1 VGRRFST
8 YRSLFSVRLIGLFLL
23 LIFLSAGCNPKCY
36 DCIVTEEGTQ
46 EKDTVNVICTD
57 DAQYS
62 GSYFQSWKVACE
74 IAGGET
80 VVREGE

>member
-1 VGRRFST
+1 VSKKGYS
-8 YRSLFSVRLIGLFLL
+8 YNSVFYGPFLGLFFLL
-23 LIFLSAGCNPKCY
+23 VFLSAGCKPKCY

-80 VVREGE
+80 VVREGD